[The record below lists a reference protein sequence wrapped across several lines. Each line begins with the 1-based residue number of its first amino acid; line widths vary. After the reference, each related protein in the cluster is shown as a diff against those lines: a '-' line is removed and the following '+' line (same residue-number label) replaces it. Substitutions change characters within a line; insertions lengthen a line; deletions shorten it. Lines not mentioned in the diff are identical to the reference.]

1 MRQGKRQ
8 NNQRPFALWPLLF
21 CLLFLSLGGLY
32 GGIAMLTDP
41 TGGSL
46 QLTET
51 LPLLPVSD
59 YILPGIFLLVVMG
72 LAPLLLAYGL
82 LARPKWRWAERL
94 SRWSGHHWAW
104 TGTLGLGVTLTI
116 WLIVQGLLIGFMW
129 AIQYIT
135 AVNGFLIILF
145 ILVPGL
151 RRFYAKM

>member
-1 MRQGKRQ
+1 M
-8 NNQRPFALWPLLF
+8 QRPFALWPLVF

-72 LAPLLLAYGL
+72 LAPLLLIYGL

-104 TGTLGLGVTLTI
+104 IGTLGLGVTLAV
-116 WLIVQGLLIGFMW
+116 WLIVQGLLIGFEW

-145 ILVPGL
+145 VLAPGV
-151 RRFYAKM
+151 RKFYAEM